1 MGSNRLETN
10 SVKSKKINVS
20 KHSTYIQ
27 LALVVNNR
35 ISKTMPPEGRSSGV
49 TDTLPEEVGSNQ
61 NELGKNPVNPYK
73 KVVSKHGIF
82 R

>member
-1 MGSNRLETN
+1 MGSNRLEKK

-49 TDTLPEEVGSNQ
+49 TDTLPEVGSNQ

-73 KVVSKHGIF
+73 KVVSKHGIL